1 MLEQLFDVEVAKRT
15 DLTEDLFII
24 ELRPLEGSLPS
35 WNPGAHIDVEVGDKS
50 LRQYSLAGSAANQQ
64 SWVLGVRREVEGR
77 GGSNWI
83 YQNAKAGSIIKVS
96 APRNHFAYK
105 AGVEPVVFVAGG
117 IGVTPLVPMI
127 HAAANAGRP
136 WQLHFVASTKE
147 NMPFLP
153 ELQALG
159 GEVHVYARDVS
170 DRPNVAAII
179 DQMPA
184 GSSIYCCG
192 PEALMQ
198 TLEHEAKNKPEID
211 AYVERFVPKEQ
222 TGDAG
227 LDTFEVNFAYSQI
240 VATVGPGQS
249 ILDVARASGIE
260 VVSSCQEGTC
270 GSCETPIIS
279 GTPAH
284 RDSVLSEKERIA
296 STCMMIC
303 VSRSCTPTLELD
315 L

>member
-15 DLTEDLFII
+15 DLTDDLFIV
-24 ELRPLEGSLPS
+24 ELRPVDGNLPA
-35 WNPGAHIDVEVGDKS
+35 WTPGAHIDVEVGDKT
-50 LRQYSLAGSAANQQ
+50 LRQYSLAGSANESN
-64 SWVLGVRREVEGR
+64 SWILGVRREADGR
-77 GGSNWI
+77 GGSSWI
-83 YQNAKAGSIIKVS
+83 HENAKAGSTIKVS
-96 APRNHFAYK
+96 GPRNHFAYK
-105 AGVEPVVFVAGG
+105 PGVEPVVFVAGG

-127 HAAANAGRP
+127 HAAAAAGRP
-136 WQLHFVASTKE
+136 WKLHFVASTKE
-147 NMPFLP
+147 NMPFLQ
-153 ELQALG
+153 ELEALG
-159 GEVHVYARDVS
+159 GDVQVYARDVS

-179 DQMPA
+179 EQMPT

-198 TLEHEAKNKPEID
+198 TVEDEAKNKPEID

-249 ILDVARASGIE
+249 ILEVAKASGIE

-279 GTPAH
+279 GTPVH